1 MKLSELIKQASM
13 AIEKYGDMDCHGY
26 YAEDAYDYK
35 FGQGEKFCFRVVRSD
50 AGDDKSLPGISMTET
65 DSEPSSVKA
74 TAVLFWE
81 G

>member
-13 AIEKYGDMDCHGY
+13 AIEKYGDMDCHSF

-35 FGQGEKFCFRVVRSD
+35 FGEGNDFCLRIVRSD
-50 AGDDKSLPGISMTET
+50 AGDDQNLPGISMPEAY
-65 DSEPSSVKA
+65 SNSSGVKA

-81 G
+81 